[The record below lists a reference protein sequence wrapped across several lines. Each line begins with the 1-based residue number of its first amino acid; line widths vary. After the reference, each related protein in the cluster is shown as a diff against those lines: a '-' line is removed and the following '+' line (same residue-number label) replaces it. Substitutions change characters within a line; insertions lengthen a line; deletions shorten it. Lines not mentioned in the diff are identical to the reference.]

1 MTPGNNQKLSA
12 RPPLASQP
20 KPEGSLPKTTIKRQL
35 TNQSNSLTP
44 PHVAPTAAASPLKAE
59 RTFAKTGKSLLNT
72 FKNLDFFGQTIDM
85 NFHGNASYQTL
96 PGAIMSLIIII
107 LVASYGS
114 LKFLQLVTFS
124 QPDFVVNTV
133 LKDLHKD
140 YPEPFYA

>member
-1 MTPGNNQKLSA
+1 
-12 RPPLASQP
+12 
-20 KPEGSLPKTTIKRQL
+20 
-35 TNQSNSLTP
+35 
-44 PHVAPTAAASPLKAE
+44 
-59 RTFAKTGKSLLNT
+59 
-72 FKNLDFFGQTIDM
+72 M